1 MNREEIEQQLKLSKK
16 QNKEQRYD
24 YLCSQFNCINYAI
37 KLEKYTNKLQRENRE
52 LKKQLENCY
61 CNRTDCSSRIKDSK
75 KYDSLMQKVENQQKE
90 FIEYLEVPIK
100 IITEG
105 NPTNISEYT
114 AGKLDTL
121 KEILSKYKEIIDI
134 KSRNK

>member
-52 LKKQLENCY
+52 LKKQLEE
-61 CNRTDCSSRIKDSK
+61 K
-75 KYDSLMQKVENQQKE
+75 ENQQKE
-90 FIEYLEVPIK
+90 FIEWLEKESKELIRD
-100 IITEG
+100 
-105 NPTNISEYT
+105 
-114 AGKLDTL
+114 AGYHQRICLD
-121 KEILSKYKEIIDI
+121 ILEKYKEIIGD
-134 KSRNK
+134 KDE

>member
-121 KEILSKYKEIIDI
+121 KEILSKYKEIIGEEM
-134 KSRNK
+134 